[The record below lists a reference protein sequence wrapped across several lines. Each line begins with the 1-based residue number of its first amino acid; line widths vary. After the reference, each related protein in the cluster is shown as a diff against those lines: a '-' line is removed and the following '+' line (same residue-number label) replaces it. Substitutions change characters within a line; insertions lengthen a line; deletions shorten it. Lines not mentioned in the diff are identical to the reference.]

1 MRQWWL
7 WVELLALFG
16 GVPLVLRFAV
26 PASWWFGVLGLA
38 ALGSWF
44 WLRRRGVP
52 IGLWQGRLNPRE
64 KHNLWRLIRR
74 FGLASLLAVL
84 LVLLW
89 QPANLFNLPR
99 QQPWAWLLLVLAYP
113 IVSVYIQELVFRGLF
128 FERYR
133 DLLSANWLLL
143 LNAVVFGWAHIIFRN
158 PYAVILTIIGGWLF
172 ADTYRK
178 TRSLRLVCLEHAL
191 YGNLMFT
198 VGLGHY
204 FFSRGLG

>member
-1 MRQWWL
+1 MRRYWL
-7 WVELLALFG
+7 WLELLVVFG
-16 GVPLVLRFAV
+16 AVPLVLRFAV

-52 IGLWQGRLNPRE
+52 IGLWQERLNPRE
-64 KHNLWRLIRR
+64 KHNLWRLLRR

-84 LVLLW
+84 LVWLW

-99 QQPWAWLLLVLAYP
+99 QQPWAWLIIIVAYP

-133 DLLSANWLLL
+133 DLLSADWLLL

-172 ADTYRK
+172 GDTYLK

>member
-1 MRQWWL
+1 MRRWWL
-7 WVELLALFG
+7 WLELLVLFG
-16 GVPLVLRFAV
+16 CVPLVLRFAV
-26 PASWWFGVLGLA
+26 SASWWFGVLGLA
-38 ALGSWF
+38 ALGAWV

-52 IGLWQGRLNPRE
+52 IGLWQGRLNPCE
-64 KHNLWRLIRR
+64 KHTLWRLLRR
-74 FGLASLLAVL
+74 FGLASLLTVL
-84 LVLLW
+84 LVWLW
-89 QPANLFNLPR
+89 QPDHLFNLLR
-99 QQPWAWLLLVLAYP
+99 QQPWVWLLLVLAYP

-128 FERYR
+128 FARYHTLLNER
-133 DLLSANWLLL
+133 WLLL

-172 ADTYRK
+172 GDTYRQ

>member
-1 MRQWWL
+1 MRRWWL
-7 WVELLALFG
+7 WLEMLALFG
-16 GVPLVLRFAV
+16 FVPLVLRFAV

-38 ALGSWF
+38 ALGGWV

-52 IGLWQGRLNPRE
+52 IGLWQGCLNQRE
-64 KHNLWRLIRR
+64 KHTLWRLLRR
-74 FGLASLLAVL
+74 FGLASLLTVL
-84 LVLLW
+84 LVWAW

-133 DLLSANWLLL
+133 ALLNERWLLL
-143 LNAVVFGWAHIIFRN
+143 LSAVVFGWAHIIFRN

-172 ADTYRK
+172 GDTYGK
-178 TRSLRLVCLEHAL
+178 THSLRLVCLEHAL

>member
-1 MRQWWL
+1 MRRWWL
-7 WVELLALFG
+7 WVELLVLFG

-38 ALGSWF
+38 ALGAWF
-44 WLRRRGVP
+44 WLRRRGVS
-52 IGLWQGRLNPRE
+52 IELWQGRLNPRE
-64 KHNLWRLIRR
+64 KHALWRLLRR

-84 LVLLW
+84 LVWLW
-89 QPANLFNLPR
+89 QPATLFNLPR

-133 DLLSANWLLL
+133 DLLRADWLLL
-143 LNAVVFGWAHIIFRN
+143 LSAVVFGWAHIIFRN

-172 ADTYRK
+172 GDTYRK